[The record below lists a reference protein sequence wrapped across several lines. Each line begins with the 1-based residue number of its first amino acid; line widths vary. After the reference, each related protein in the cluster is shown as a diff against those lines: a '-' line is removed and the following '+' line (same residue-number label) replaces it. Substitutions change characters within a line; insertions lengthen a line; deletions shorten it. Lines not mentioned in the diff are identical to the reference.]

1 MYILSLALVV
11 AAISLSAQPAAALT
25 TINTTGS
32 DNGGFQA
39 FGEPAYASMG
49 QTFTVSGPDTQLDSF
64 SLYLRDRFNGE
75 GTLDLR
81 GYIASWDS
89 VNARASSIL
98 FESTTQTM
106 NAAGTLQEFAFSP
119 PGGQALIAGQQYAAF
134 LSISNLSLQPTSQF
148 FMPITNGAVLSGENF
163 LYANSS
169 NNFSSLL
176 ASDVWNV
183 DPNFNA
189 WFKASLSAPNAVPA
203 VPEPSSLLLL
213 GGGLLGLGLGAWR
226 AQARNGT

>member
-1 MYILSLALVV
+1 MKMYILSLALVV
-11 AAISLSAQPAAALT
+11 AALSVLAQPATALT
-25 TINTTGS
+25 VIDTTGS

-64 SLYLRDRFNGE
+64 SLYLRDRFNGG

-98 FESTTQTM
+98 FASATQTM

-119 PGGQALIAGQQYAAF
+119 PGGQDLTAGQQYAAF
-134 LSISNLSLQPTSQF
+134 LSISDLSLQPTSQF

-163 LYANSS
+163 IYANSGTD
-169 NNFSSLL
+169 FSLL
-176 ASDVWNV
+176 TSTAWNV
-183 DPNFNA
+183 DPSFNT
-189 WFKASLSAPNAVPA
+189 WFKASLSSPNA
-203 VPEPSSLLLL
+203 VPEPSTLLLL
-213 GGGLLGLGLGAWR
+213 GAGLVGLAAWR
-226 AQARNGT
+226 WKRAA